1 MARRHHDGIVV
12 RRERHLAGNIGK
24 AAEDDL
30 ARHGIVFFL
39 RKLLAVVVHHY
50 AEAHRRQHRHERAAH
65 MAAAEDIHAARV
77 AQRLD
82 INAVFPHSLGGEI
95 VYLVLRDLL
104 ARDNVELVH
113 AVAVKRQQQPEVDV
127 FIEHFAPA
135 LEHRDVR
142 SLLRREKLEVNRHRA
157 AADHARAGHFTR
169 VQVVG
174 LELVAATVFE
184 RVLRALDAQPL
195 HCAAANRAEHA
206 VIFKDSHLRARAA
219 RHRARRRQNAAQH
232 HTLAARKGR
241 EHFIK
246 NRFHSFMLLCR
257 ESRCYYALHYSKAPR
272 QTQAAAHKSRIDRYF
287 PLNQG
292 RAYLA
297 QLTYCA
303 RCA

>member
-1 MARRHHDGIVV
+1 
-12 RRERHLAGNIGK
+12 
-24 AAEDDL
+24 
-30 ARHGIVFFL
+30 
-39 RKLLAVVVHHY
+39 
-50 AEAHRRQHRHERAAH
+50 
-65 MAAAEDIHAARV
+65 MAAAENIHAARV

-104 ARDNVELVH
+104 TRDNVELVH

-127 FIEHFAPA
+127 FIEHFAPE

-142 SLLRREKLEVNRHRA
+142 SLLGREKLEVDRHRA

-174 LELVAATVFE
+174 LELVAAAVFE

-195 HCAAANRAEHA
+195 HRAATDRAEHA
-206 VIFKDSHLRARAA
+206 AIFKDGHLRARAA
-219 RHRARRRQNAAQH
+219 RHRARGCQNAAQH

-246 NRFHSFMLLCR
+246 NRFHIFMLLCR

-292 RAYLA
+292 RTYPVRF
-297 QLTYCA
+297 TYCA